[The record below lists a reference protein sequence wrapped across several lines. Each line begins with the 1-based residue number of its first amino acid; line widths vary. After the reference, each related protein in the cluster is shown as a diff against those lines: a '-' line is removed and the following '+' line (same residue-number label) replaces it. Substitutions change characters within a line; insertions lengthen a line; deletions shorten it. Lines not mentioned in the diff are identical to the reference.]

1 MLKRIH
7 EQTLALTPL
16 ITALRRDIHKHP
28 EKAWCEYRTTALIV
42 RQLTELG
49 YNVVMG
55 RNAHVDA
62 LRCAVPDA
70 ATCAREQQRAI
81 SQGADAA
88 LVQQMGQGFTGLW
101 ADLECHGPTTQG
113 APAATDT
120 AGAPAKSTGP
130 CIALRFD
137 MDALEMTECPAQE
150 HRPSKEGFA
159 SVHPGTM
166 HACGHDGHAALGMG
180 VAAIIKSLQS
190 ELKGTVR
197 LIFQP
202 AEEGAHG
209 AIPMTAAG
217 AMDGVDVLIGLHF
230 GVQAGDTGEIICGT
244 SDFLATSTFDVHFH
258 GRAAHA
264 GIAPQ
269 QGQNALL
276 AACTAV
282 LNMHAISRHGQG
294 STRINVGQIGGG
306 DATNIIPAHT
316 WLKVETRGGTTEINR
331 YMVQEAT
338 RIAEAAAQMWD
349 CRCTVT
355 GMGEC
360 PSGNSSPELCAI
372 TENIAKD
379 IAGFTTISGMKDFM
393 ASEDFTVFLNKVQ
406 ENGGT
411 GTYIQVGAT
420 RTSGH
425 HTSTFD
431 FDEAAMAP
439 AMELLVRLVTHYLK

>member
-28 EKAWCEYRTTALIV
+28 EKAWCEYRTTSLIA
-42 RQLTELG
+42 RQLAELG
-49 YNVVMG
+49 YTLVMG
-55 RNAHVDA
+55 QNAHVDA

-70 ATCAREQQRAI
+70 KTCAQEQQRAV
-81 SQGADAA
+81 SQGADAS
-88 LVQQMGQGFTGLW
+88 LVQKMGRGFTGLW
-101 ADLECHGPTTQG
+101 ADLDCPGPG
-113 APAATDT
+113 IPSA
-120 AGAPAKSTGP
+120 AGAANASAKSTGP

-137 MDALEMTECPAQE
+137 MDALELNECPAQE
-150 HRPSKEGFA
+150 HRPTKEGFA
-159 SVHPGTM
+159 SVHQGTM

-180 VAAIIKSLQS
+180 LAAIIKSLQG
-190 ELKGTVR
+190 ELTGKVR

-258 GRAAHA
+258 GKAAHA
-264 GIAPQ
+264 GIAPE

-276 AACTAV
+276 AACNAV

-306 DATNIIPAHT
+306 DATNIIPAQT
-316 WLKVETRGGTTEINR
+316 WLKVETRGSTTEINR

-338 RIAEAAAQMWD
+338 RIAESAAQMWN
-349 CRCTVT
+349 CHCAVS

-360 PSGNSSPELCAI
+360 PSGNSSLDLCAI
-372 TENIAKD
+372 VEQIARDTE
-379 IAGFTTISGMKDFM
+379 GFTTVLGMKDFM

-425 HTSTFD
+425 HTSNFD

-439 AMELLVRLVTHYLK
+439 AMELLVRLVAHHLK